1 MPWTS
6 LIRFAVTARARFAL
20 NRPHI
25 ERRNFAPFDF
35 IQANLNLLPQLFAT
49 DPRYILSLTEPS
61 DQFSA
66 LLRR

>member
-1 MPWTS
+1 
-6 LIRFAVTARARFAL
+6 VT
-20 NRPHI
+20 
-25 ERRNFAPFDF
+25 RRDFAPFDF
-35 IQANLNLLPQLFAT
+35 IQANLNFLPQLFAT